1 MLEEDC
7 SLVLVRCNLEQEIEQ
22 VGYSNLELG
31 LEHCS

>member
-7 SLVLVRCNLEQEIEQ
+7 SLALVRCNLEQEIEK
-22 VGYSNLELG
+22 VGHCNLGKG